1 MKSDYGALSDG
12 ELAAL
17 AAVGGEAAF
26 REIVRRHSSQVY
38 RLIVG
43 NVSDPDEALDL
54 VQETFI
60 SAHGALR
67 RFDPSRPMA
76 AWLSVIALNKCR
88 DWARRR
94 TVRRFFAFARPI
106 DEVAGE
112 LASDAPGIDVA
123 AADRQELER
132 LRQAITELPTALREP
147 LVLHSVE
154 GMSQADTASVLAITE
169 KAVETR
175 LRRARIRLAEI
186 LARHPPAGH

>member
-1 MKSDYGALSDG
+1 VKSDHGALPDG

-17 AAVGGEAAF
+17 AAAGGDAAY
-26 REIVRRHSSQVY
+26 REIVRRHSSQIY

-43 NVSDPDEALDL
+43 NVRDPDEALDL

-60 SAHGALR
+60 AAHGALR

-88 DWARRR
+88 DWTRRR
-94 TVRRFFAFARPI
+94 AVRRFFAFARPI
-106 DEVAGE
+106 DEIAGE
-112 LASDAPGIDVA
+112 LASEAPGSDVA

-132 LRQAITELPTALREP
+132 LRQAITELPANLREP
-147 LVLHSVE
+147 LVLHCVE
-154 GMSQADTASVLAITE
+154 GMSQADTASALAITE

-175 LRRARIRLAEI
+175 LRRARLRLREM
-186 LARHPPAGH
+186 LGR

>member
-12 ELAAL
+12 ELATL
-17 AAVGGEAAF
+17 AEAGADAAY

-67 RFDPSRPMA
+67 RFDTSRPMA

-94 TVRRFFAFARPI
+94 SVRRFFAFARPI

-112 LASDAPGIDVA
+112 LASNVPGSDVA

-132 LRQAITELPTALREP
+132 LRHAISDLPTALREP
-147 LVLHSVE
+147 LILHSVE
-154 GMSQADTASVLAITE
+154 GMSQAETASMLGITE

-175 LRRARIRLAEI
+175 LRRARIRLTDM
-186 LARHPPAGH
+186 LAR